1 MENTYIENMT
11 RVQPSKSTLRN
22 PRSINPK
29 AVLEME
35 VWRRVEGEDLW
46 LGPKGVMVN
55 SAALEERKFFFNIVQ
70 VS

>member
-1 MENTYIENMT
+1 MENTQ
-11 RVQPSKSTLRN
+11 RVQTNTRNQTSKSTVRN
-22 PRSINPK
+22 AK

-35 VWRRVEGEDLW
+35 VWKKLGGEDLW

-55 SAALEERKFFFNIVQ
+55 SAALEERKFFYNIVQ